1 MADREQIVEFL
12 DRLLDSPGF
21 PDYGPNG
28 LQVPGA
34 PEVTRVVTGV
44 SATRE
49 LFEIAQAR
57 GAELVLVHHG
67 IFWGDAGALSPVQAG
82 RLRALLANDI
92 NLVAYH
98 LPLDAH
104 GQVGNNALLIE
115 DLGMKVAE
123 PFGDYKGVR
132 TIGYVGELAAPVNG
146 PGLAN
151 VLFERLGREPL
162 HLDFGPDEIHR
173 VAVIAGSAP
182 DYIEA
187 AAAAGCQAFITGEP
201 AERVNSAAKELGIH
215 FYAAGHHAT
224 EKLGIIRLGELVA
237 DEFDVDVEFVD
248 IPNPI

>member
-1 MADREQIVEFL
+1 VADRDQIVEFL
-12 DRLLDSPGF
+12 DRVLDSPGF

-28 LQVPGA
+28 LQVPGTR
-34 PEVTRVVTGV
+34 EVSRIVTGV

-49 LFEIAQAR
+49 LFELALEHS
-57 GAELVLVHHG
+57 AELVLVHHG
-67 IFWGDAGALSPVQAG
+67 LFWGDAGALSNIQAG

-104 GQVGNNALLIE
+104 GEYGNNALLIA
-115 DLGMKVAE
+115 DLGMAVRE
-123 PFGDYKGVR
+123 PFGDYKGR
-132 TIGYVGELAAPVNG
+132 SIGYIGELAAPVNG
-146 PGLAN
+146 SGLAS
-151 VLFERLGREPL
+151 VIFERLGRAPL
-162 HLDFGPDEIHR
+162 HLNYGPDEIKR

-182 DYIEA
+182 DYVEA
-187 AAAAGCQAFITGEP
+187 AAAAGCDAFITGEP

-224 EKLGIIRLGELVA
+224 EKLGIQKLGELLSA
-237 DEFDVDVEFVD
+237 EFGVNCEFVD

>member
-1 MADREQIVEFL
+1 MAQRDEIVGFL
-12 DRLLDSPGF
+12 DRLLDSVGF

-34 PEVTRVVTGV
+34 VEVSSVVTGV
-44 SATRE
+44 SATKE
-49 LFEIAQAR
+49 LFEVALQKEASM
-57 GAELVLVHHG
+57 VLVHHG
-67 IFWGDAGALSPVQAG
+67 VFWGDAGALSEMQAG
-82 RLRALLANDI
+82 RLRVLLANDL

-104 GQVGNNALLIE
+104 PSVGNNALLIDE
-115 DLGMKVAE
+115 LGLALE
-123 PFGDYKGVR
+123 ESFGDYKGRSIGFVGTSPGISGDGLR
-132 TIGYVGELAAPVNG
+132 ETIAS
-146 PGLAN
+146 
-151 VLFERLGREPL
+151 RLGREPL
-162 HLDFGPDEIHR
+162 HLAHGPETIKR

-187 AAAAGCQAFITGEP
+187 AAAAGCDAFITGEP

-224 EKLGIIRLGELVA
+224 EKLGIQRLGDLLVENFGVTH
-237 DEFDVDVEFVD
+237 EFID

>member
-1 MADREQIVEFL
+1 MAARDEIVSHL

-34 PEVTRVVTGV
+34 SEVTRVVTGV

-49 LFEIAQAR
+49 LFELALER
-57 GAELVLVHHG
+57 RAELVLVHHG
-67 IFWGDAGALSPVQAG
+67 VLWGDAGALSQMQAD
-82 RLRALLANDI
+82 RLRVLLANDI

-104 GQVGNNALLIE
+104 AQVGNNALLIE
-115 DLGMKVAE
+115 QLGLELAE
-123 PFGDYKGVR
+123 PLGDYKGR
-132 TIGYVGELAAPVNG
+132 TIGFVGSASEGITGDQLAATI
-146 PGLAN
+146 
-151 VLFERLGREPL
+151 EQQLGRKPL
-162 HLDFGPDEIHR
+162 HLDFGPERIER
-173 VAVIAGSAP
+173 VGVIAGSAP
-182 DYIEA
+182 DFIEQ

-215 FYAAGHHAT
+215 FFAAGHHAT
-224 EKLGIIRLGELVA
+224 EKLGIMRLGTLLA
-237 DEFDVDVEFVD
+237 DHFDVQHEFID

>member
-1 MADREQIVEFL
+1 VANRDEIVGFI
-12 DRLLDSPGF
+12 DKLLDSPGF

-34 PEVTRVVTGV
+34 PEVTSVITGV

-49 LFEIAQAR
+49 LFEIALNK
-57 GAELVLVHHG
+57 GAEMVLVHHG
-67 IFWGDAGALSPVQAG
+67 LFWGDAGALSEMQAG
-82 RLRALLANDI
+82 RLRALLANDL

-104 GQVGNNALLIE
+104 VSIGNNALLIQE
-115 DLGMKVAE
+115 LGLALE
-123 PFGDYKGVR
+123 ESFGDYKGR
-132 TIGYVGELAAPVNG
+132 TIGFVATSPGISG
-146 PGLAN
+146 DGLA
-151 VLFERLGREPL
+151 ETIASRLGREPM
-162 HLDFGPDEIHR
+162 HLAYGPETIER
-173 VAVIAGSAP
+173 VAVVAGSAP

-187 AAAAGCQAFITGEP
+187 AAAAGCDAFITGEP

-224 EKLGIIRLGELVA
+224 EKLGIQRLGDVLVENFGVA
-237 DEFDVDVEFVD
+237 HEFVD

>member
-1 MADREQIVEFL
+1 VAQRDEIVGFL
-12 DRLLDSPGF
+12 DKLLDSVGF

-34 PEVTRVVTGV
+34 REVTSIVTGV

-49 LFEIAQAR
+49 LFEVAL
-57 GAELVLVHHG
+57 EKESSMVLVHHG
-67 IFWGDAGALSPVQAG
+67 IFWGDAGALSEMQAG
-82 RLRALLANDI
+82 RLRALLANDL

-104 GQVGNNALLIE
+104 PSVGNNALLIE
-115 DLGMKVAE
+115 ELGLALE
-123 PFGDYKGVR
+123 ESFGDYKGR
-132 TIGYVGELAAPVNG
+132 SIGFVATSPGISGDELATTIAD
-146 PGLAN
+146 
-151 VLFERLGREPL
+151 RLGREPL
-162 HLDFGPDEIHR
+162 HLAYGPETIER

-187 AAAAGCQAFITGEP
+187 AAAAGCDAFITGEP

-224 EKLGIIRLGELVA
+224 EKLGIQRLGDLLVENFGVTH
-237 DEFDVDVEFVD
+237 EFID

>member
-1 MADREQIVEFL
+1 VAQRDEIVGFL
-12 DRLLDSPGF
+12 DKLLDSPGF

-34 PEVTRVVTGV
+34 LEVEKVVTGV

-49 LFEIAQAR
+49 LFELALEEEAQM
-57 GAELVLVHHG
+57 VLVHHG
-67 IFWGDAGALSPVQAG
+67 VFWGDAGALSTIQAG
-82 RLRALLANDI
+82 RLRALLANDL

-104 GQVGNNALLIE
+104 PSVGNNALLIE
-115 DLGMKVAE
+115 ELGLALE
-123 PFGDYKGVR
+123 ESFGDYKGR
-132 TIGYVGELAAPVNG
+132 SIGFVATAPGIGGDELATTIAT
-146 PGLAN
+146 
-151 VLFERLGREPL
+151 RLGREAL
-162 HLDFGPDEIHR
+162 HLAYGPAEIER

-187 AAAAGCQAFITGEP
+187 AAAAGCDAFITGEP

-224 EKLGIIRLGELVA
+224 EKLGIQRLGDLLVEQFGITH
-237 DEFDVDVEFVD
+237 EFID

>member
-1 MADREQIVEFL
+1 MAQRDEIVGFL
-12 DRLLDSPGF
+12 DRLLDSVGF

-34 PEVTRVVTGV
+34 VEVSSVVTGV
-44 SATRE
+44 SATKE
-49 LFEIAQAR
+49 LFEVALQKEASM
-57 GAELVLVHHG
+57 VLVHHG
-67 IFWGDAGALSPVQAG
+67 VFWGDAGALSEMQAG
-82 RLRALLANDI
+82 RLRVLLANDL

-104 GQVGNNALLIE
+104 PSVGNNALLIDE
-115 DLGMKVAE
+115 LGLALE
-123 PFGDYKGVR
+123 ESFGDYKGR
-132 TIGYVGELAAPVNG
+132 SIGFVATAPGIGGDELAATI
-146 PGLAN
+146 AD
-151 VLFERLGREPL
+151 RLGREPL
-162 HLDFGPDEIHR
+162 HLAYGPETIKR

-187 AAAAGCQAFITGEP
+187 AAAAGCDAFITGEP

-224 EKLGIIRLGELVA
+224 EKLGIQRLGDLLVENFGVTH
-237 DEFDVDVEFVD
+237 EFID

>member
-1 MADREQIVEFL
+1 MAQRDEIVEFL
-12 DRLLDSPGF
+12 DKLLDSVGF

-34 PEVTRVVTGV
+34 AEVTSVVTGV

-49 LFEIAQAR
+49 LFEIALERKAQM
-57 GAELVLVHHG
+57 VLVHHG
-67 IFWGDAGALSPVQAG
+67 LFWGDAGALSEMQAG
-82 RLRALLANDI
+82 RLRALLANDL

-104 GQVGNNALLIE
+104 PSVGNNALLIE
-115 DLGMKVAE
+115 ELGLALE
-123 PFGDYKGVR
+123 ESFGDYKGRSIGFVGTSPGIGGDELAS
-132 TIGYVGELAAPVNG
+132 TIGD
-146 PGLAN
+146 
-151 VLFERLGREPL
+151 RLGREPL
-162 HLDFGPDEIHR
+162 HLAYGPETIER

-187 AAAAGCQAFITGEP
+187 AAAAGCDAFITGEP

-224 EKLGIIRLGELVA
+224 EKLGVQRLGEALV
-237 DEFDVDVEFVD
+237 EHFGVTHEFVD

>member
-1 MADREQIVEFL
+1 VPQRDEIVGFL
-12 DRLLDSPGF
+12 DKLLESPGF

-34 PEVTRVVTGV
+34 QSVESVITGV
-44 SATRE
+44 SATKE
-49 LFEIAQAR
+49 LFEVALQKEASM
-57 GAELVLVHHG
+57 VLVHHG
-67 IFWGDAGALSPVQAG
+67 IFWGDAGALSEMQAG
-82 RLRALLANDI
+82 RLRVLLANDL

-104 GQVGNNALLIE
+104 SSVGNNALLIE
-115 DLGMKVAE
+115 ELGLAIE
-123 PFGDYKGVR
+123 SSFGDYKGRSIGFVATSPGIGGDELAR
-132 TIGYVGELAAPVNG
+132 TIAS
-146 PGLAN
+146 
-151 VLFERLGREPL
+151 RLGREPL
-162 HLDFGPDEIHR
+162 HLAYGPETIER

-187 AAAAGCQAFITGEP
+187 AAAAGCDAFITGEP

-224 EKLGIIRLGELVA
+224 EKLGIQRLGEALV
-237 DEFDVDVEFVD
+237 EHFGITHEFVD

>member
-1 MADREQIVEFL
+1 MAARDEIVGFL
-12 DRLLDSPGF
+12 DKLLDSPGF

-34 PEVTRVVTGV
+34 ASVESVITGV

-49 LFEIAQAR
+49 LFEVALEKEASM
-57 GAELVLVHHG
+57 VLVHHG
-67 IFWGDAGALSPVQAG
+67 IFWGDAGALSEMQAG
-82 RLRALLANDI
+82 RLRVLLASDL

-104 GQVGNNALLIE
+104 PSVGNNALLIDE
-115 DLGMKVAE
+115 LGLALE
-123 PFGDYKGVR
+123 ESFGDYKGR
-132 TIGYVGELAAPVNG
+132 SIGFVATAPGIGGDELAERIA
-146 PGLAN
+146 A
-151 VLFERLGREPL
+151 RLGREPL
-162 HLDFGPDEIHR
+162 HLAHGPEKIER

-187 AAAAGCQAFITGEP
+187 AAAAGCDAFITGEP

-224 EKLGIIRLGELVA
+224 EKLGVQRLGEALVEHFGITH
-237 DEFDVDVEFVD
+237 EFID

>member
-1 MADREQIVEFL
+1 MASRDEIVEFL
-12 DRLLDSPGF
+12 DKLLDSPGF

-34 PEVTRVVTGV
+34 AEVSSVVSGV

-49 LFEIAQAR
+49 LFEVAL
-57 GAELVLVHHG
+57 EKESSMVLVHHG
-67 IFWGDAGALSPVQAG
+67 LFWGDAGALSEMQAG
-82 RLRALLANDI
+82 RLRVLLANDL

-104 GQVGNNALLIE
+104 PSVGNNALLIDE
-115 DLGMKVAE
+115 LGLAIDESFGEYRGRPIGFVATS
-123 PFGDYKGVR
+123 PGTSGD
-132 TIGYVGELAAPVNG
+132 ELATTIAS
-146 PGLAN
+146 
-151 VLFERLGREPL
+151 RLGREPL
-162 HLDFGPDEIHR
+162 HLAYGPERIER

-187 AAAAGCQAFITGEP
+187 AAAAGCDAFITGEP

-224 EKLGIIRLGELVA
+224 EKLGVQRLGEALV
-237 DEFDVDVEFVD
+237 EHFGVTHEFVD

>member
-1 MADREQIVEFL
+1 VAQRDEIVGFL
-12 DRLLDSPGF
+12 DKLLDSVGF

-34 PEVTRVVTGV
+34 AEVTSVVTGV

-49 LFEIAQAR
+49 LFEIAL
-57 GAELVLVHHG
+57 EKESSMVLVHHG
-67 IFWGDAGALSPVQAG
+67 IFWGDAGALSEMQAG
-82 RLRALLANDI
+82 RLRVLLANDL

-104 GQVGNNALLIE
+104 PSVGNNALLIDE
-115 DLGMKVAE
+115 LGLALE
-123 PFGDYKGVR
+123 ESFGDYKGR
-132 TIGYVGELAAPVNG
+132 SIGFVGTSPGIGGDELATTIAD
-146 PGLAN
+146 
-151 VLFERLGREPL
+151 RLGREPL
-162 HLDFGPDEIHR
+162 HLAYGPETIER

-187 AAAAGCQAFITGEP
+187 AAAAGCDAFITGEP

-224 EKLGIIRLGELVA
+224 EKLGIQRLGDLLV
-237 DEFDVDVEFVD
+237 ENFGVTHEFVD

>member
-1 MADREQIVEFL
+1 MAQRDEIVAFL
-12 DRLLDSPGF
+12 DKLLDSPGF

-34 PEVTRVVTGV
+34 ESVESVITGV
-44 SATRE
+44 SATKE
-49 LFEIAQAR
+49 LFEVAIQKDASM
-57 GAELVLVHHG
+57 VLVHHG
-67 IFWGDAGALSPVQAG
+67 VFWGDAGALSEMQAG
-82 RLRALLANDI
+82 RLRVLLANDL

-104 GQVGNNALLIE
+104 PSVGNNALLIDE
-115 DLGMKVAE
+115 LGLAIE
-123 PFGDYKGVR
+123 ESFGDYKGR
-132 TIGYVGELAAPVNG
+132 SIGFVATAPGIGGDELATTIA
-146 PGLAN
+146 A
-151 VLFERLGREPL
+151 RLGREPM
-162 HLDFGPDEIHR
+162 HLAYGPERIER

-187 AAAAGCQAFITGEP
+187 AAAAGCDAFITGEP

-224 EKLGIIRLGELVA
+224 EKLGVQRLGEALV
-237 DEFDVDVEFVD
+237 EHFGVNHEFVD

>member
-1 MADREQIVEFL
+1 MAERDKIVEFL
-12 DRLLDSPGF
+12 DRLLDSPGY

-34 PEVTRVVTGV
+34 GEVSSVITGV

-67 IFWGDAGALSPVQAG
+67 IFWGDAGALRPLQAG
-82 RLRALLANDI
+82 RLRTLLTNDI
-92 NLVAYH
+92 SLVAYH
-98 LPLDAH
+98 LPLDSH
-104 GQVGNNALLIE
+104 GEVGNNALLIQ
-115 DLGMKVAE
+115 DLGMSVAE
-123 PFGDYKGVR
+123 PFGDYKGR
-132 TIGYVGELAAPVNG
+132 PIGYVGELAAPVNG

-151 VLFERLGREPL
+151 LLFERLGREPL
-162 HLDFGPDEIHR
+162 HLGFGPDEIRR

-182 DYIEA
+182 DHIEE
-187 AAAAGCQAFITGEP
+187 AAAAGCDAFITGEP

-224 EKLGIIRLGELVA
+224 EKLGIKRIGELVA
-237 DEFDVDVEFVD
+237 DEFGVEVEFVD